1 MDEREQSFQR
11 EGGRM
16 LPIWTMA
23 GTEFILDIRMNEFRE
38 RNDFSNR
45 ISLDSLHH
53 EDGGMA
59 LYFDKNLKTIVLG
72 KIDSRNLPDHIELVA
87 IPPLSELDP
96 VGAAREYGADLDI
109 LLDENGKGK
118 SLEEL
123 SRQAKLFREE
133 LISKY
138 GIAWAKDKISSP
150 KKTAASKLLEKSKK
164 QNDPEKGKRI

>member
-1 MDEREQSFQR
+1 MNERELSFR
-11 EGGRM
+11 RGGGRM
-16 LPIWTMA
+16 LPIWSMA
-23 GTEFILDIRMNEFRE
+23 GTEFFLDIRMNEFRE

-59 LYFDKNLKTIVLG
+59 LYFDKTLKTIVLG
-72 KIDSRNLPDHIELVA
+72 EIDFRNLPDHIELVA
-87 IPPLSELDP
+87 IPPLSDLDP

-109 LLDENGKGK
+109 LLDEHGKGK

-123 SRQAKLFREE
+123 SRQAKVFREE

-138 GIAWAKDKISSP
+138 GIVWAKDKITP
-150 KKTAASKLLEKSKK
+150 KKTAAGKLLEKCKK